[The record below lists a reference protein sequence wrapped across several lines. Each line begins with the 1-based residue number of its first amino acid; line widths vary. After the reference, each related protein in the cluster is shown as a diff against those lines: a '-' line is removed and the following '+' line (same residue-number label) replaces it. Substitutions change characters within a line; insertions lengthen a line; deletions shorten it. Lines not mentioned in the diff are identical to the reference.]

1 MKKLNVAVMSLLA
14 TAAFTFNSCST
25 DDALTPGSGTSKQEA
40 SYLMSLSLKSSDKS
54 VVSNAKGTRTAQ
66 QTDKE
71 NGTADEST
79 ITNGT
84 IYLYDGGTCVFSKDL
99 GTSDW
104 EANAAPNAIGTTKP
118 IKVSINSVS
127 TNKEYQV
134 YFVANSSKA
143 TIPAP
148 MVTNL
153 QLTAS
158 TIGGADY
165 ARPSQFVMFNQN
177 DETRQANHSSVI
189 FTEASKDV
197 DHKVTAGDIYLDRVV
212 ARVDAPTVNDHI
224 IKNKEGVT
232 TTKNINVIESVT
244 YDGYTLT
251 NMANKSY
258 LMQNWTESDNVWSL
272 NIPGQMSYYK
282 PNSYYG
288 TKWLGNHLEDFTNND
303 VNYIFEN
310 TTSSEADATGM
321 YYKFTVKL
329 TEEANANAD
338 FTDGTFYRYNHK
350 IYTSLQAIMDDPE
363 EPWPFTDTEGNEIK
377 VEDAVKMIKGEVEGV
392 TLASVREK
400 YHINVYEAGAVYY
413 KYNINDKFYAPTG
426 YYSILRNSVYKLTVN
441 NIWDLGKD
449 VPNGPNP
456 DDEKYNYWMDVTVT
470 VNPWVLN
477 TIDVDLK

>member
-1 MKKLNVAVMSLLA
+1 MNLVVMGLLA
-14 TAAFTFNSCST
+14 TAAFTFNSCSNE
-25 DDALTPGSGTSKQEA
+25 DDFAPGSGTSNSEA
-40 SYLMSLSLKSSDKS
+40 SYLMSLNFKSSDNS
-54 VVSNAKGTRTAQ
+54 AVSNTKGLTRTAQ

-71 NGTADEST
+71 DGTADEST

-84 IYLYDGGTCVFSKDL
+84 IYLYDGDNCVFSKDL
-99 GTSDW
+99 AASDW
-104 EANAAPNAIGTTKP
+104 ETNPAPNTIGTTKP
-118 IKVSINSVS
+118 IKVSVNSVS

-143 TIPAP
+143 TIPTP
-148 MVTNL
+148 LTSKL
-153 QLTAS
+153 ELTAS

-165 ARPSQFVMFNQN
+165 AQPNKFVMFNQN
-177 DETRQANHSSVI
+177 DETRQANHSTVT

-197 DHKVTAGDIYLDRVV
+197 EHKATAGDIYLDRVV
-212 ARVDAPTVNDHI
+212 SRIDAPTVKDPV

-232 TTKNINVIESVT
+232 TTKNINLIESVT

-258 LMQNWTESDNVWSL
+258 LMQNWTESNNVWSL
-272 NIPGQMSYYK
+272 NIPERMSYYK

-310 TTSSEADATGM
+310 TTSSEDDATGM

-329 TEEANANAD
+329 TGEANANAD

-350 IYTSLQAIMDDPE
+350 IYTSLQAIKDDTS
-363 EPWPFTDTEGNEIK
+363 EPWPFTDAEGKEIT
-377 VEDAVKMIKGEVEGV
+377 VENAVKMIKGEVEGI
-392 TLASVREK
+392 TLASIREK
-400 YHINVYEAGAVYY
+400 YHIHVYEAGAVYY

-426 YYSILRNSVYKLTVN
+426 YYSVLRNSIYRLTVN

-449 VPNGPNP
+449 VPNGPDP
-456 DDEKYNYWMDVTVT
+456 DDEKYVYYMDVAVT